1 MPKIAWARKAFNAYN
16 AIKKGDNVY
25 DTENNL
31 IGVANGVLARAT
43 ATSDGSVNLTNNK
56 WVSGKVEKIKTN
68 GETTDWKTFADCK
81 IS

>member
-25 DTENNL
+25 DKVHQL
-31 IGVANGVLARAT
+31 IGTANGVLARAS
-43 ATSDGSVNLTNNK
+43 ATSDD
-56 WVSGKVEKIKTN
+56 SGKVEKIQTN
-68 GETTDWKTFADCK
+68 SETTDWKTFPDCQ

>member
-16 AIKKGDNVY
+16 AIKQGDNVY
-25 DTENNL
+25 DAENNL
-31 IGVANGVLARAT
+31 IGTASGDFARCT

-56 WVSGKVEKIKTN
+56 WISGKVEKIQTN
-68 GETTDWKTFADCK
+68 SEPTDWKAFPDCQ